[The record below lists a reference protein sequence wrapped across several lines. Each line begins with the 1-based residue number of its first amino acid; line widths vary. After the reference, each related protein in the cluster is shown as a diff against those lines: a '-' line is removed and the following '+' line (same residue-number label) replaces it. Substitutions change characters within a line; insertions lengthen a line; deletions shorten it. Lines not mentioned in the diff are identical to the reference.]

1 MDTPKDHIESGAWVG
16 RQQAFAVIASKC
28 SAAQAA
34 ALKEIKQS
42 RVYESLG
49 LTWQEY
55 CPRYA
60 GMTRER
66 ADLLI
71 RQFDEFGEATPV
83 SRGSPASP
91 PRPTARSPPKC
102 TATPSTSTARRS
114 N

>member
-1 MDTPKDHIESGAWVG
+1 MNTPKDHIESGAGAG
-16 RQQAFAVIASKC
+16 RRQAFAVIAGKC
-28 SAAQAA
+28 STAQAA
-34 ALKEIKQS
+34 ALQEIKQS

-71 RQFDEFGEATPV
+71 RQFDEFGEYWSPRCQR
-83 SRGSPASP
+83 RGL
-91 PRPTARSPPKC
+91 RS
-102 TATPSTSTARRS
+102 AFRQLDDHRL
-114 N
+114 